1 MTRKTT
7 IYLASRESE
16 QSATSSCTAHSDSD
30 EAPAKRPGV
39 PALRSVE
46 GGSREDELGGDSVD
60 SASDDDQ
67 DALQSI
73 AAVDS
78 LILEGCGS
86 VRNYHFSSFT
96 SSAILHY
103 DD

>member
-1 MTRKTT
+1 M
-7 IYLASRESE
+7 ASRESE
-16 QSATSSCTAHSDSD
+16 QSATSSCSAHSDFD

-39 PALRSVE
+39 KDSCVEVE
-46 GGSREDELGGDSVD
+46 GESRADELGGDSVA
-60 SASDDDQ
+60 SASDDEQ

-78 LILEGCGS
+78 LILEGCGC
-86 VRNYHFSSFT
+86 VRNYHFSSFS

>member
-1 MTRKTT
+1 MKDFCV
-7 IYLASRESE
+7 E
-16 QSATSSCTAHSDSD
+16 
-30 EAPAKRPGV
+30 
-39 PALRSVE
+39 VE
-46 GGSREDELGGDSVD
+46 GESRADELGGDSVD
-60 SASDDDQ
+60 SASDDEQ

-78 LILEGCGS
+78 LILEGCGC

-103 DD
+103 DDSAMKSKDLGIFHIGVLAALRG